1 MNSRLRSL
9 VTALGL
15 GTAAFLSLATSKPK
29 EETSAEPV
37 DAETAK
43 YIGDW
48 EGEGVTLSIATDK
61 TFTFKKQKG
70 STSSSANGKVKAI
83 QGGQIVVKAAF
94 IELKYKVDVAP
105 TEEDGVWTMTVD
117 GNALTKR
124 GAGAGKGAS
133 VKTKLEGSI
142 ATQFASKGITKV
154 VCPASVTQPE
164 FVCTATLK
172 NGKTAPVNVKL
183 KNASKGDYS
192 FRTEVVD
199 VDAAT
204 LATNLAELVAKETK
218 GKLNVTVDCGTG
230 KLYLPEGDPH
240 LCEAVDK
247 RTKKKGTVEA
257 KFTGGDLH
265 WSAKGF

>member
-1 MNSRLRSL
+1 MNSRLRTL

-15 GTAAFLSLATSKPK
+15 STAAFLSLATSKPK
-29 EETSAEPV
+29 EEATAEPV

-48 EGEGVTLSIATDK
+48 EGEGVTLSIGQDK
-61 TFTFKKQKG
+61 SFSFKKQQG

-83 QGGQIVVKAAF
+83 QGGQIIVKAAF

-117 GNALTKR
+117 GNALTKK

-142 ATQFASKGITKV
+142 ATQFAGKGVTKV
-154 VCPASVTQPE
+154 TCPGSVTRPE

-172 NGKTAPVNVKL
+172 NGKTAPVTVKL
-183 KNASKGDYS
+183 KDPAKGDYT
-192 FRTEVVD
+192 FRTEIVD
-199 VDAAT
+199 VDGAT
-204 LATNLAELVAKETK
+204 LASNLAGMVAKETK
-218 GKLNVTVDCGTG
+218 GKLNLTVDCGTG
-230 KLYLPEGDPH
+230 KLYLPDGDP
-240 LCEAVDK
+240 LVCEAVDK
-247 RTKKKGTVEA
+247 RTKRKGTVEA